1 VLGEP
6 TRQSRNDDLQSLL
19 SWGLVQYQDVR
30 AIDGRRVYAVAHA
43 PYGRPSVPLV
53 ASRSVVRLQRVGVPL
68 VERVVAPTEV
78 SLPVRKGQQLGR
90 VVVYERGRLVASSPL
105 VAGRSERRPGLLGR
119 TGWYATR
126 TLHHLG
132 NLFS

>member
-1 VLGEP
+1 
-6 TRQSRNDDLQSLL
+6 
-19 SWGLVQYQDVR
+19 
-30 AIDGRRVYAVAHA
+30 
-43 PYGRPSVPLV
+43 
-53 ASRSVVRLQRVGVPL
+53 VVRLQRVGVPL

-78 SLPVRKGQQLGR
+78 SVPVRKGQQLGR